1 MHTHALRRA
10 DTHLFLFMTLL
21 LVMLLGACGGGGGG
35 DGAPPAPIGNVG
47 PSGGTVTS
55 ADNKASLM
63 VPAGALSTPIN
74 VTMASATSGYIA
86 DPQLVPG
93 TVYKIDA
100 PDTILAQPAELSITV
115 PEPVAPQKSQ
125 PPAYAGGGPAPSTIS
140 LAIACNADASGC
152 WFADAAGRG
161 CSPPQKINSNGN
173 IVEYPVLL
181 GYDSNFSSPDSI
193 FSPGRPYAGPAS
205 YCAKSTPPTPQ
216 IVSLGGG
223 VVVLP
228 TLFNPS
234 THIATTP
241 LGSIRP
247 GYFGALL
254 DTVAPTVKITA
265 TIVPGASNTATL
277 KLSALASDNI
287 AVTKVTFEKVTGIQL
302 VPTFQITKSPI
313 AQFVTSPYEW
323 QSGPL
328 AISDIYGKAYLA
340 CAFDAANNKRCDF
353 VAPQLGAPVL
363 TNFAAMPATLSNA
376 GGPVMLS
383 WTASD
388 ASTLSI
394 DHGVGDVS
402 GQVSASTTVSTT
414 TTFTLTATNAVGTTT
429 ATTTVT
435 VQPPAAP
442 TVTSFTAMPASLSA
456 PGGAVTLNWSTTG
469 ATSVSIDNGIGVVTG
484 TSKVVNVTA
493 STTFTLTASNAGGST
508 TAQTNVVVAA
518 SGDRF
523 VDPVAGLDTNSCAQ
537 AAPCKTITQ
546 AMTGAPAG
554 SVVYLADGN
563 YPSSNSATIP
573 DGVALR
579 ATHPGAA
586 TLNFVTLTAAGSASL
601 NGLVFD
607 VQGQSCSSLTA
618 AASTGTPTLALTGV
632 LFKCAGVLNLGGSV
646 KAVMTPG
653 LLANGQYTALATAY
667 TTLFNLSGTA
677 ELLIQGGI
685 IDFNNF
691 GQGQFGPGMFNTGGS
706 NKLTLDAVT
715 VRNLKQQA
723 FVIGGSA
730 SLTLRNGTL
739 IDHVGDA
746 GLCAAGAAIV
756 VAEHGTL
763 TMDHAT
769 VSNGP
774 NAAIC
779 VTSST
784 TPLPTIQLT
793 QSTISGMAGA
803 AISSTTGT
811 SADAQLTADGLALIN
826 NGRGIAWT
834 SSSAAGS
841 LTLSNL
847 TITGNTYGGMTVSN
861 GALKLRG
868 STVSNNGAEGG
879 VALYGISNVDLGT
892 SASPGGNTFTG
903 NAGPQI
909 NSVVAAG
916 QTVNA
921 VGNIWKPSVQGA
933 DANGRYSL
941 PPAFAPVPKTGPTS
955 GANYQIYNASTL
967 NL

>member
-1 MHTHALRRA
+1 MFTHVLRRA
-10 DTHLFLFMTLL
+10 AATLAAAFIATL
-21 LVMLLGACGGGGGG
+21 IAACGGGGGG
-35 DGAPPAPIGNVG
+35 GAPPAPTGNVG
-47 PSGGTVTS
+47 PSGATVTS
-55 ADNKASLM
+55 TDNQASLV

-74 VTMASATSGYIA
+74 VALSSATSGYIA
-86 DPQLVPG
+86 DPQLAPG

-100 PDTILAQPAELSITV
+100 PDTILAHPAELSITV

-125 PPAYAGGGPAPSTIS
+125 PRAYAGGGPVPSTIS
-140 LAIACNADASGC
+140 LTIACNADASSC

-161 CSPPQKINSNGN
+161 CSPPQGTYTNGN

-181 GYDSNFSSPDSI
+181 GYDSNFSSPDSLYA
-193 FSPGRPYAGPAS
+193 PGHPYNGPAS

-223 VVVLP
+223 LVVLP

-234 THIATTP
+234 THIATSL

-247 GYFGALL
+247 SYFGALL
-254 DTVAPTVKITA
+254 DNVAPTVKITA

-363 TNFAAMPATLSNA
+363 TNFAATPAALSNA
-376 GGPVMLS
+376 GGLVTLS

-394 DHGVGDVS
+394 DHGVGNVS
-402 GQVSASTTVSTT
+402 GQVSASATVSTT
-414 TTFTLTATNAVGTTT
+414 TTFTLTATNAIGTTT

-442 TVTSFTAMPASLSA
+442 TISSFTATPASLA
-456 PGGAVTLNWSTTG
+456 AAGDPVTLNWATTG
-469 ATSVSIDNGIGVVTG
+469 ATSVAIDNGIGVVTG

-508 TAQTNVVVAA
+508 TAQANVVVAA

-523 VDPVAGLDTNSCAQ
+523 VDPTAGLDTNSCTQ
-537 AAPCKTITQ
+537 AAPCMTI
-546 AMTGAPAG
+546 AKAVTGAPAG
-554 SVVYLADGN
+554 SVVYLGDGN

-579 ATHPGAA
+579 AIHLGAA
-586 TLNFVTLTAAGSASL
+586 TLNFVSLTAAGSTSV

-607 VQGQSCSSLTA
+607 AQGQSCSNLTA
-618 AASTGTPTLALTGV
+618 TTSTGTPTLAITGV
-632 LFKCAGVLNLGGSV
+632 LFKCTGALNLGGSV
-646 KAVMTPG
+646 KAVMTPA
-653 LLANGQYTALATAY
+653 LLANGRYTVLANAFGGP
-667 TTLFNLSGTA
+667 LVNLSGTA

-685 IDFNNF
+685 IDFSNF
-691 GQGQFGPGMFNTGGS
+691 GQGSYGPGMLSTVGS
-706 NKLTLDAVT
+706 SKLTLDAVT

-723 FVIGGSA
+723 FVITGSA
-730 SLTLRNGTL
+730 GVTLRNGTV
-739 IDHVGDA
+739 IDRVGDA
-746 GLCAAGAAIV
+746 GDCGAGAAIV

-779 VTSST
+779 VTGST
-784 TPLPTIQLT
+784 APLPTIQLT
-793 QSTISGMAGA
+793 QSTISGMAGS
-803 AISSTTGT
+803 AISTTTGT

-826 NGRGIAWT
+826 NGRAITWT
-834 SSSAAGS
+834 GTSAAAS
-841 LTLSNL
+841 ITLSNM
-847 TITGNTYGGMTVSN
+847 TITGNTAGGMTLSN
-861 GALKLRG
+861 GTIKLRG
-868 STVSNNGAEGG
+868 STVTGNGAEGG
-879 VALYGISNVDLGT
+879 VSLYGSPSVDLGT
-892 SASPGGNTFTG
+892 PASPGGNTIKG
-903 NAGPQI
+903 NSGAQI
-909 NSVVAAG
+909 NSFVAPG
-916 QTVNA
+916 QTVDA
-921 VGNIWKPSVQGA
+921 VGNIWTPSVQGA

-941 PPAFAPVPKTGPTS
+941 PPAFAPVPKTGPTT
-955 GANYQIYNASTL
+955 GANYQIYSASTL

>member
-10 DTHLFLFMTLL
+10 TTHLH
-21 LVMLLGACGGGGGG
+21 LVMALLFAVLVAACGGGG
-35 DGAPPAPIGNVG
+35 DSAPAAAPGSNVG
-47 PSGGTVTS
+47 PAGATVSS
-55 ADNKASLM
+55 ADGHASLT
-63 VPAGALSTPIN
+63 VPAGAVNTPIT
-74 VTMASATSGYIA
+74 VTLAPASDGFAA
-86 DPQLVPG
+86 NPLLVPG
-93 TVYKIDA
+93 SVYKLDV
-100 PDTILAQPAELSITV
+100 PDTTLAQPAELSITV
-115 PEPVAPQKSQ
+115 PAAVAAAESRPRASAAGPGPSAYSKPVV
-125 PPAYAGGGPAPSTIS
+125 
-140 LAIACNADASGC
+140 CNADASGC
-152 WFADAAGRG
+152 WFVDFPGLG
-161 CSPPQKINSNGN
+161 CNPPKQHDVNGKT
-173 IVEYPVLL
+173 VDYPVLL
-181 GYDSNFSSPDSI
+181 GYDSNFSSPDSL
-193 FSPGRPYAGPAS
+193 FAPGNPYKGPAS
-205 YCAKSTPPTPQ
+205 YCARSTPPVPQ
-216 IVSLGGG
+216 IVSVGGG
-223 VVVLP
+223 LAALV
-228 TLFNPS
+228 TLYNPA
-234 THIATTP
+234 TRIAKAQ
-241 LGSIRP
+241 LGAIKN
-247 GYFGALL
+247 GFFGALL

-277 KLSALASDNI
+277 KLAAVASDNL
-287 AVTKVTFEKVTGIQL
+287 AVTKVTFEKVTGFQL
-302 VPTFQITKSPI
+302 LPVFQVYKSPI
-313 AQFVTSPYEW
+313 AQFVSGPYEW

-328 AISDIYGKAYLA
+328 ATSEIYGKAYLA
-340 CAFDAANNKRCDF
+340 CAFDAANNKTCDF

-363 TNFAAMPATLSNA
+363 TGFTAMPTTLLN
-376 GGPVMLS
+376 GGAITLA
-383 WTASD
+383 WAASD
-388 ASTLSI
+388 ATTLSI
-394 DHGVGDVS
+394 DQGVGDVS
-402 GQVSASTTVSTT
+402 GQVNASANVSTT
-414 TTFTLTATNAVGTTT
+414 TTFTLTATNAIGSTT

-442 TVTSFTAMPASLSA
+442 TISSFTAAPASL
-456 PGGAVTLNWSTTG
+456 PTGGQNVTLNWATSG
-469 ATSVSIDNGIGVVTG
+469 ATGLSLSDGTVTTAVTG

-537 AAPCKTITQ
+537 AAPCKTIAK

-554 SVVYLADGN
+554 SSVYLADGN
-563 YPSSNSATIP
+563 YPSSNDATIP

-586 TLNFVTLTAAGSASL
+586 TLNFVSLTAAGSASV

-667 TTLFNLSGTA
+667 TPLFNLSGSA

-691 GQGQFGPGMFNTGGS
+691 GQGAFGPGMFNTGGS

-723 FVIGGSA
+723 FVIGGST
-730 SLTLRNGTL
+730 SVTLRNGTL
-739 IDHVGDA
+739 IDHVGDG

-769 VSNGP
+769 VSNGL
-774 NAAIC
+774 NSAIC

-803 AISSTTGT
+803 AIASTTGT
-811 SADAQLTADGLALIN
+811 SADAQITADGLALIN
-826 NGRGIAWT
+826 NGRGIIWT

-861 GALKLRG
+861 GALTLRG

-879 VALYGISNVDLGT
+879 VTLYGILNADLGT

-903 NAGPQI
+903 NIGPQI
-909 NSVVAAG
+909 NSVAAAG

-921 VGNIWKPSVQGA
+921 VGNTWTPNVQGA
-933 DANGRYSL
+933 DANGRYSQ
-941 PPAFAPVPKTGPTS
+941 PPAFAPAPKTGPTN
-955 GANYQIYNASTL
+955 GVNYQIYNASTL